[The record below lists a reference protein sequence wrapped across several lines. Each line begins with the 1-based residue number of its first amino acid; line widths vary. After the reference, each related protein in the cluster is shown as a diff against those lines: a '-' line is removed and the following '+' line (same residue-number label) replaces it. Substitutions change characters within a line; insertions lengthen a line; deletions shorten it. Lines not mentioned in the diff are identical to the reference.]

1 MAGDTSYVLI
11 WFIYLASGAVFFLT
25 FWKFTALLGRLPA
38 WILRTFMAAL
48 ILTPVFPRSEEETA
62 VPALMAVAL
71 DTIASGPEAAARGL
85 AALAAGMI
93 VAVFA
98 ALILFLGLTF
108 VRRGNSRGLRRDS
121 AAKWRNR
128 HFGRREA
135 PSHRGEE
142 HGCLESLCAERHRMN
157 RQIQESLNHDAD
169 S

>member
-1 MAGDTSYVLI
+1 MAGDTNYVLI
-11 WFIYLASGAVFFLT
+11 WFIYLASGAVFFLV

-85 AALAAGMI
+85 AALATGMV
-93 VAVFA
+93 VAILG
-98 ALILFLGLTF
+98 ALILWLGLT
-108 VRRGNSRGLRRDS
+108 V
-121 AAKWRNR
+121 AAR
-128 HFGRREA
+128 
-135 PSHRGEE
+135 
-142 HGCLESLCAERHRMN
+142 RMN
-157 RQIQESLNHDAD
+157 RQIQESSNHDAD